1 MSVRRLTAEGPAPAG
16 VTWERYAEIARW
28 PDWSPQIVGVEAD
41 AERIARGVTGTV
53 HAFGGLRLRFTVTDV
68 DPVGRRW
75 SWLVRL
81 GPVRMNLHH
90 EVHAVP
96 GGGSGTSLV
105 LEGPAPVVT
114 GYAPLAWVALQRL
127 VAR

>member
-1 MSVRRLTAEGPAPAG
+1 MSVRRLAAEGPAPAG
-16 VTWERYAEIARW
+16 VVWQRYAEIARW
-28 PDWSPQIVGVEAD
+28 PSWSPQIVRVDAD

-53 HAFGGLRLRFTVTDV
+53 HAFGGLRLGFTITDV
-68 DPVGRRW
+68 DPVARRW

-96 GGGSGTSLV
+96 GGGSATGLA
-105 LEGPAPVVT
+105 LEGPAAVVAV
-114 GYAPLAWVALQRL
+114 YAPLAWLALQKL